1 MVHFEEYRQ
10 KFVYFFSIQVKF
22 YVFLKK
28 NKELILAW
36 KKLLLLLMQ
45 RKNILARKFKLGI
58 FSNWN
63 FWRFTKLSEII
74 GISSFVEI
82 TRFFPEMQLGKY
94 AFSVYKMTQFVRNT
108 HLAQF
113 ASLLAKKTNKSVGK
127 ERRMKRETISHA
139 CIQKCW
145 ENWPW
150 RISLRQLENFILMN
164 K

>member
-1 MVHFEEYRQ
+1 MI
-10 KFVYFFSIQVKF
+10 FFRFNGKKHYLGAKIQIKLSI
-22 YVFLKK
+22 LKY
-28 NKELILAW
+28 
-36 KKLLLLLMQ
+36 KK
-45 RKNILARKFKLGI
+45 KNILARKFKLGI

-74 GISSFVEI
+74 RISSFVEI

-127 ERRMKRETISHA
+127 ERRRKREMISHA

-150 RISLRQLENFILMN
+150 RISLRLLWLENFIRMN
-164 K
+164 KEIMGNWLD